1 VTTRTPALPKTQQST
16 PSSSTALASTA
27 SLSCPASAAP
37 STSTSTSAFARLCGR
52 PSLAG
57 GLAGVR
63 AGIVAVGL
71 AAGFAGADVRAQNLD
86 KAIDSFKGGQ
96 YETAAAGFY
105 SVLRLSEDQ
114 GEAVEAQYGL
124 ARSFEK
130 LGLHL
135 AALKYWS
142 DIAEA
147 GNQHPHFE
155 KAIEGLIN
163 AGEALDDDLNMPKTL
178 DKVYSGTNV
187 DTIQKM
193 NPEVLQRFYF
203 HLGRFVY
210 NRQNFKEARK
220 MFKAVKEGNPA
231 YPQAQYMLGLLRLGV
246 GQADQP
252 APKYKEAIEHFTN
265 ARNAIP
271 ADATDPK
278 LTEVRDLASL
288 GLARLY
294 YEQAYQL
301 EDGDVKRAEGLRSSM
316 LEFQRVPRFSE
327 QWSEALFERAWAHT
341 VNNEYGRA
349 LGALHSLSAPYFKD
363 EFYPEAKILQAIIY
377 YYNCQWDRVNS
388 ILDETRTSFEPM
400 SARLAKIAEGNLDLD
415 EWYPLLQK
423 SMEQKDGTDDETLL
437 PRRVAQAIARD
448 PKFAKME
455 AFLKE
460 IDREQKVFEKNRT
473 FAKSDMGQTLVED
486 FDANREGYLGVMGK
500 FLKVKVASLA
510 AELNDISTRAGL
522 IALETK
528 TAEADWLEQGRNI
541 ENLER
546 KRLPRPFIP
555 DDTFQFWWF
564 RNEYWI
570 DELGYY
576 EFTIKTECFE

>member
-1 VTTRTPALPKTQQST
+1 MINRTSLPSPLKQALLI
-16 PSSSTALASTA
+16 AAFV
-27 SLSCPASAAP
+27 AAP
-37 STSTSTSAFARLCGR
+37 GAF
-52 PSLAG
+52 
-57 GLAGVR
+57 
-63 AGIVAVGL
+63 
-71 AAGFAGADVRAQNLD
+71 AQNLD
-86 KAIDSFKGGQ
+86 QAIDAFKAGQ
-96 YETAAAGFY
+96 FDTAAAGFY
-105 SVLRLSEDQ
+105 SVLRLSEDP

-135 AALKYWS
+135 AALKYWT

-147 GNQHPHFE
+147 GNEHPHFE
-155 KAIEGLIN
+155 KAIEGLVN
-163 AGEALDDDLNMPKTL
+163 SGEALDDDLNMPKTL
-178 DKVYSGTNV
+178 DKVYNGSNTS
-187 DTIQKM
+187 TIEKM
-193 NPEVLQRFYF
+193 NPEVLQRVYF
-203 HLGRFVY
+203 HIGRFIY
-210 NRQNFKEARK
+210 NKQNFKEARK

-231 YPQAQYMLGLLRLGV
+231 YPHAQYMLGLLRLGV
-246 GQADQP
+246 GQPDQP

-265 ARNAIP
+265 TRNAIP
-271 ADATDPK
+271 ADTKNKK
-278 LTEVRDLASL
+278 LIELRDLASL

-301 EDGDVKRAEGLRSSM
+301 EDGDPKRTEGLRNSM
-316 LEFQRVPRFSE
+316 LEFQRVPRFSSG
-327 QWSEALFERAWAHT
+327 WSDALFERSWAHA

-363 EFYPEAKILQAIIY
+363 DFYPEAKILQAIIY
-377 YYNCQWDRVNS
+377 YYNCQWDRVNT
-388 ILDETRTSFEPM
+388 ILDEAKAQYEPM
-400 SARLAKIAEGNLDLD
+400 SAQMTKLTEGNLEFD
-415 EWYPLLQK
+415 EWYPLLQR
-423 SMEQKDGTDDETLL
+423 SMEQVHDTVDEGLL
-437 PRRVAQAIARD
+437 PKQVALAVARD
-448 PKFAKME
+448 PKFMKME
-455 AFLKE
+455 SFLKE

-473 FAKSDMGQTLVED
+473 FAQSDMGQTLVED
-486 FDANREGYLGVMGK
+486 FDANRQGYLGVMGK
-500 FLKVKVASLA
+500 FLKAKVGSLA
-510 AELNDISTRAGL
+510 AELGDISTRAGL

>member
-1 VTTRTPALPKTQQST
+1 VINKTNVV
-16 PSSSTALASTA
+16 TALQQALLVLATTVALGAPAAS
-27 SLSCPASAAP
+27 
-37 STSTSTSAFARLCGR
+37 
-52 PSLAG
+52 
-57 GLAGVR
+57 
-63 AGIVAVGL
+63 
-71 AAGFAGADVRAQNLD
+71 AQNLD
-86 KAIDSFKGGQ
+86 KAIDAFKGGQ

-105 SVLRLSEDQ
+105 AVLRLSEDP

-147 GNQHPHFE
+147 GNEHPHFE
-155 KAIEGLIN
+155 KAIEGLVD

-178 DKVYSGTNV
+178 DKVYNGSNIS
-187 DTIQKM
+187 TIEKM
-193 NPEVLQRFYF
+193 NPEVLQRVYF

-210 NRQNFKEARK
+210 NKQNIKEARK

-231 YPQAQYMLGLLRLGV
+231 YPHAQYMLGLLRLGV
-246 GQADQP
+246 GQPDQP

-271 ADATDPK
+271 AETKNKK
-278 LTEVRDLASL
+278 LNELRDLASL

-301 EDGDVKRAEGLRSSM
+301 EDGDPKRTAGLRNSM
-316 LEFQRVPRFSE
+316 LEFQRVPRFS
-327 QWSEALFERAWAHT
+327 QGWSEALFERAWAHA
-341 VNNEYGRA
+341 VNNEYGRS

-377 YYNCQWDRVNS
+377 YYNCQWDRVNT
-388 ILDETRTSFEPM
+388 ILDETKSQFEPM
-400 SARLAKIAEGNLDLD
+400 SQQMTKLVESNLDLD

-423 SMEQKDGTDDETLL
+423 SMEQSSDAIDESLL
-437 PRRVAQAIARD
+437 PRRVASAIARD

-455 AFLKE
+455 SFLKE

-473 FAKSDMGQTLVED
+473 FAQSDMGQTLVED
-486 FDANREGYLGVMGK
+486 FDANRQGYLGVMGK
-500 FLKVKVASLA
+500 FLKAKVANLA
-510 AELNDISTRAGL
+510 AELSDISTRAGL

-528 TAEADWLEQGRNI
+528 TAEADWLEQGRTI

>member
-1 VTTRTPALPKTQQST
+1 MINKTNVV
-16 PSSSTALASTA
+16 TALQQALLVLATTVALGAPAAS
-27 SLSCPASAAP
+27 
-37 STSTSTSAFARLCGR
+37 
-52 PSLAG
+52 
-57 GLAGVR
+57 
-63 AGIVAVGL
+63 
-71 AAGFAGADVRAQNLD
+71 AQNLD
-86 KAIDSFKGGQ
+86 KAIDAFKGGQ

-105 SVLRLSEDQ
+105 AVLRLSEDP

-147 GNQHPHFE
+147 GNEHPHFE
-155 KAIEGLIN
+155 KAIEGLVD

-178 DKVYSGTNV
+178 DKVYNGSNIS
-187 DTIQKM
+187 TIEKM
-193 NPEVLQRFYF
+193 NPEVLQRVYF

-210 NRQNFKEARK
+210 NKQNIKEARK

-231 YPQAQYMLGLLRLGV
+231 YPHAQYMLGLLRLGV
-246 GQADQP
+246 GQPDQP

-271 ADATDPK
+271 AETKNKK
-278 LTEVRDLASL
+278 LNELRDLASL

-301 EDGDVKRAEGLRSSM
+301 EDGDPKRTAGLRNSM
-316 LEFQRVPRFSE
+316 LEFQRVPRFS
-327 QWSEALFERAWAHT
+327 QGWSEALFERAWAHA
-341 VNNEYGRA
+341 VNNEYGRS

-377 YYNCQWDRVNS
+377 YYNCQWDRVNT
-388 ILDETRTSFEPM
+388 ILDETKSQFEPM
-400 SARLAKIAEGNLDLD
+400 SQQMTKLVESNLDLD

-423 SMEQKDGTDDETLL
+423 SMEQSSDAIDESLL
-437 PRRVAQAIARD
+437 PRRVASAIARD

-455 AFLKE
+455 SFLKE

-473 FAKSDMGQTLVED
+473 FAQSDMGQTLVED
-486 FDANREGYLGVMGK
+486 FDANRQGYLGVMGK
-500 FLKVKVASLA
+500 FLKAKVANLA
-510 AELNDISTRAGL
+510 AELSDISTRAGL

-528 TAEADWLEQGRNI
+528 TAEADWLEQGRTI

>member
-1 VTTRTPALPKTQQST
+1 MKNSNVVIALSQSLRAVLVVV
-16 PSSSTALASTA
+16 ALGASTA
-27 SLSCPASAAP
+27 S
-37 STSTSTSAFARLCGR
+37 
-52 PSLAG
+52 
-57 GLAGVR
+57 
-63 AGIVAVGL
+63 
-71 AAGFAGADVRAQNLD
+71 AQNID
-86 KAIDSFKGGQ
+86 KAIDAFKARN
-96 YETAAAGFY
+96 YESAAAIYY
-105 SVLRLSEDQ
+105 SVLRLSEDP

-135 AALKYWS
+135 AALKYWT

-147 GNQHPHFE
+147 GNEHPHFL
-155 KAIEGLIN
+155 KAIEGLVD

-178 DKVYSGTNV
+178 DKVYNGSNIS
-187 DTIQKM
+187 TIEKM
-193 NPEVLQRFYF
+193 NPTVLQRVYF
-203 HLGRFVY
+203 HLGRHVY
-210 NRQNFKEARK
+210 NKQNMKEARK

-231 YPQAQYMLGLLRLGV
+231 YPHAQYMLGLLRLGV
-246 GQADQP
+246 GQPDQP
-252 APKYKEAIEHFTN
+252 APKYKEGIEHFTN
-265 ARNAIP
+265 ARSAIP
-271 ADATDPK
+271 AETSDKK
-278 LTEVRDLASL
+278 LTALRDLASL

-301 EDGDVKRAEGLRSSM
+301 EDGDPKRIAGLRNSM
-316 LEFQRVPRFSE
+316 LEFQRVPRFSDG
-327 QWSEALFERAWAHT
+327 WSEALFERAWAHT

-377 YYNCQWDRVNS
+377 YYNCQWDRVNT
-388 ILDETRTSFEPM
+388 ILDETKAQVEPM
-400 SARLAKIAEGNLDLD
+400 TLQMTKLVEGNLELD

-423 SMEQKDGTDDETLL
+423 SMEQPVDVIDEALL
-437 PRRVAQAIARD
+437 PRRVAAAVAHD
-448 PKFAKME
+448 AKFVKME

-460 IDREQKVFEKNRT
+460 IDREQKFFEKNRT
-473 FAKSDMGQTLVED
+473 FAQSDMSQTLVED
-486 FDANREGYLGVMGK
+486 FDANRQGYLGVMGK
-500 FLKVKVASLA
+500 YLKAKVASLA

-528 TAEADWLEQGRNI
+528 TAEADWLEQGRTI